1 MRFHIETE
9 RLIMRDLLPTDDMD
23 MFLLDSD
30 PEVHQ
35 YVGRKP
41 VQTIEQSREVIEII
55 RRQYETNG
63 IGRWAV
69 IEKSSG
75 NFIGWSG
82 LKLITEPING
92 RNNYLDL
99 GYRFIKQ
106 YWGNGYAK
114 ETAIASA
121 SYAWDV
127 LNAKEL
133 CGIVHIHNGASRK
146 VLESVGLR
154 YIGNFDFNGDPY
166 EWYEAKREDVY
177 KS

>member
-1 MRFHIETE
+1 MHFFIETE
-9 RLIMRDLLPTDDMD
+9 RLIMRDLLPTDDTG

-30 PEVHQ
+30 PDVHL
-35 YVGRKP
+35 YVGRNP
-41 VQTIEQSREVIEII
+41 VQNIEQSREVIEII

-69 IEKSSG
+69 IEKETG
-75 NFIGWSG
+75 TFIGWSG
-82 LKLITEPING
+82 LKLITESING
-92 RNNYLDL
+92 HNNYLDL

-121 SYAWDV
+121 AYAWNM
-127 LNAKEL
+127 LNAKKL
-133 CGIVHIHNGASRK
+133 CGIVHIHNIASRK

-154 YIGNFDFNGDPY
+154 YIENFDFNGEPY
-166 EWYEAKREDVY
+166 EWYEMNRR
-177 KS
+177 